1 MIQWRYLPFYLVL
14 FIFTVTPLSARE
26 LLESI
31 AAIVDGKP
39 IMRSEVMGNLY
50 QFKNTPEAK
59 SMSESEQMKF
69 VLDQL
74 IDEKVLLSRISRD
87 SIVVSDEEV
96 DQRVSMHLN
105 NLAASQN
112 TDLATLEKAI
122 RMQLGISMAQYR
134 DQLSKQIRDHIYVAR
149 IRQIH
154 VGPMAPTKK
163 EVVAFYTEYKDS
175 LPLQYN
181 CISVSHLQLNIEPS
195 QSILDSVK
203 KEAMRLIDSLDRG
216 MNWEI
221 LAKRYSQDESAGKGG
236 DIGFA
241 RKGTLD
247 PDYERI
253 MEKLGNGKYA
263 DNPVKTPLGY
273 HIIKVL
279 GRKEDGIRSAHILL
293 RTIPSSQDSS
303 KIMNQIQTIR
313 EEIKTKEAFAEK
325 ARQFSQDKETSFKGG
340 DLGWF
345 QRTEFDSNY
354 VQTISRL
361 SVGEISE
368 PVLIE
373 NAYHLFRLDDE
384 RQERSLTLEE
394 DYPKI
399 EALAANQMETKKLES
414 LVKKWRQEVHIE
426 IRLKE

>member
-154 VGPMAPTKK
+154 VGPMTPTKK

-399 EALAANQMETKKLES
+399 EAIAANQMETKKLES

>member
-50 QFKNTPEAK
+50 QLKNTPEAK
-59 SMSESEQMKF
+59 SMSESEQMKY

>member
-247 PDYERI
+247 PDYERS
-253 MEKLGNGKYA
+253 MERLKNGQYA
-263 DNPVKTPLGY
+263 DQPVKTPLGY

>member
-14 FIFTVTPLSARE
+14 FILTVTPLSARE

-50 QFKNTPEAK
+50 QLKNTPEAK
-59 SMSESEQMKF
+59 SMSESEQMKY

-221 LAKRYSQDESAGKGG
+221 LAKRYSQDASAGKAG

-247 PDYERI
+247 PDYERS
-253 MEKLGNGKYA
+253 MENLGNGQYA
-263 DNPVKTPLGY
+263 DQPVKTPLGY

-279 GRKEDGIRSAHILL
+279 GRKEDGVRSAHILL
-293 RTIPSSQDSS
+293 RTIPSSQDSLR
-303 KIMNQIQTIR
+303 MMDQIKSIR
-313 EEIKTKEAFAEK
+313 EGIKTKEAFAEK

-399 EALAANQMETKKLES
+399 EAIAANQMETKKLES

>member
-14 FIFTVTPLSARE
+14 FILTVTPLSARE

-50 QFKNTPEAK
+50 QLKNTPEAK
-59 SMSESEQMKF
+59 SMSESEQMKY

-105 NLAASQN
+105 NLASSQN

-221 LAKRYSQDESAGKGG
+221 LAKRYSQDASAGKAG

-247 PDYERI
+247 PDYERS
-253 MEKLGNGKYA
+253 MENLGNGQYA
-263 DNPVKTPLGY
+263 DQPVKTPLGY

-279 GRKEDGIRSAHILL
+279 GRKEDGVRSAHILL
-293 RTIPSSQDSS
+293 RTIPSSQDSLR
-303 KIMNQIQTIR
+303 MMDQIKSIR
-313 EEIKTKEAFAEK
+313 EGIKTKEAFAEK
-325 ARQFSQDKETSFKGG
+325 AKQYSQDKQTSFKGG

-399 EALAANQMETKKLES
+399 EAIAANQMETKKLES

>member
-1 MIQWRYLPFYLVL
+1 MIQWRYLPLYIVLLV
-14 FIFTVTPLSARE
+14 FTISPLAARE

-39 IMRSEVMGNLY
+39 IMRSEVLSNLY
-50 QFKNTPEAK
+50 QLKNTPEAQ
-59 SMSESEQMKF
+59 SMNESEQMKF
-69 VLDQL
+69 VLDRL

-96 DQRVSMHLN
+96 EQRVTMHLE

-134 DQLSKQIRDHIYVAR
+134 DQLGKQIRDHINVAR
-149 IRQIH
+149 IRQLH
-154 VGPMAPTKK
+154 VGTISPTKK
-163 EVVAFYTEYKDS
+163 DVVAFYNTYKDS
-175 LPLQYN
+175 LPRQYN
-181 CISVSHLQLNIEPS
+181 CISVSHIKLNIEPS
-195 QSILDSVK
+195 QAILDSVK
-203 KEAMRLIDSLDRG
+203 KEAMHLIDSLDHG

-221 LAKRYSQDESAGKGG
+221 LAKRYSQDSTAGKGG

-247 PDYERI
+247 SEYERV
-253 MEKLGNGKYA
+253 MENLKNGQYA
-263 DNPVKTPLGY
+263 DKPVKTFLGY

-279 GRKEDGIRSAHILL
+279 GRKEDGVRSAHILL
-293 RTIPSSQDSS
+293 KTIPSSEDSLNILN
-303 KIMNQIQTIR
+303 KIKTLRQET
-313 EEIKTKEAFAEK
+313 KTKEAFAEK
-325 ARQFSQDKETSFKGG
+325 AKKWSQDKENNYKGG

-354 VQTISRL
+354 VQTISKL

-368 PVLIE
+368 PILID

-399 EALAANQMETKKLES
+399 EALAANQMESKKLET

>member
-154 VGPMAPTKK
+154 VGAMTPTKK
-163 EVVAFYTEYKDS
+163 EVVEFYNVYKDS
-175 LPLQYN
+175 LPRQYN
-181 CISVSHLQLNIEPS
+181 CISVSHLQLNIEPG

-203 KEAMRLIDSLDRG
+203 KDALQLIDSLDRG

-247 PDYERI
+247 PEYERV
-253 MEKLGNGKYA
+253 MESLKNGQYA
-263 DNPVKTPLGY
+263 DQPVKTPLGY
-273 HIIKVL
+273 HIVKVL

-293 RTIPSSQDSS
+293 KTIPSSQDSL
-303 KIMNQIQTIR
+303 KVIEQINTIR

-325 ARQFSQDKETSFKGG
+325 AKQWSQDKETNFKGG

-345 QRTEFDSNY
+345 QRSEFDTNY

-361 SVGEISE
+361 SVGDISE
-368 PVLIE
+368 PVLID

-384 RQERSLTLEE
+384 SQVRSLNLEE

>member
-154 VGPMAPTKK
+154 VGPMTPTKK

-221 LAKRYSQDESAGKGG
+221 LAKRYSQDASAAKGG

-247 PDYERI
+247 PDYERS
-253 MEKLGNGKYA
+253 MERLKNGQYA
-263 DNPVKTPLGY
+263 DQPVKTPLGY

-279 GRKEDGIRSAHILL
+279 GRKEDGVRSAHILL
-293 RTIPSSQDSS
+293 RTIPSSQDSL
-303 KIMNQIQTIR
+303 KIINQIEAMR
-313 EEIKTKEAFAEK
+313 EGIKTKEAFAEK
-325 ARQFSQDKETSFKGG
+325 AKQYSQDKQTSFKGG

>member
-247 PDYERI
+247 PDYERS
-253 MEKLGNGKYA
+253 MERLKNGQYA
-263 DNPVKTPLGY
+263 DQPVKTPLGY

-279 GRKEDGIRSAHILL
+279 GRKEDGVRSAHILL
-293 RTIPSSQDSS
+293 RTIPSSQDSL
-303 KIMNQIQTIR
+303 KIINQIEAMR
-313 EEIKTKEAFAEK
+313 EGIKTKEAFAEK
-325 ARQFSQDKETSFKGG
+325 AKQYSQDKQTSFKGG

>member
-221 LAKRYSQDESAGKGG
+221 LAKRYSQDASAAKGG

-279 GRKEDGIRSAHILL
+279 GRKEDGVRSAHILL
-293 RTIPSSQDSS
+293 RTIPSSQDSL
-303 KIMNQIQTIR
+303 KIINQIEAMR
-313 EEIKTKEAFAEK
+313 EGIKTKEAFAEK
-325 ARQFSQDKETSFKGG
+325 AKQYSQDKQTSFKGG

>member
-1 MIQWRYLPFYLVL
+1 ML
-14 FIFTVTPLSARE
+14 FR
-26 LLESI
+26 
-31 AAIVDGKP
+31 
-39 IMRSEVMGNLY
+39 
-50 QFKNTPEAK
+50 
-59 SMSESEQMKF
+59 
-69 VLDQL
+69 
-74 IDEKVLLSRISRD
+74 
-87 SIVVSDEEV
+87 
-96 DQRVSMHLN
+96 
-105 NLAASQN
+105 
-112 TDLATLEKAI
+112 
-122 RMQLGISMAQYR
+122 SMAQYR

-221 LAKRYSQDESAGKGG
+221 LAKRYSQDASAAKGG

-247 PDYERI
+247 PDYERS
-253 MEKLGNGKYA
+253 MERLKNGQYV
-263 DNPVKTPLGY
+263 DQPVKTPLGY

-279 GRKEDGIRSAHILL
+279 GRKEDGVRSAHILL
-293 RTIPSSQDSS
+293 RTIPSSQDSL
-303 KIMNQIQTIR
+303 KIINQIEAMR
-313 EEIKTKEAFAEK
+313 EGIKTKEAFAEK
-325 ARQFSQDKETSFKGG
+325 AKQYSQDKQTSFKGG

-384 RQERSLTLEE
+384 RQERSLTLEIGRASCRE
-394 DYPKI
+394 R
-399 EALAANQMETKKLES
+399 
-414 LVKKWRQEVHIE
+414 V
-426 IRLKE
+426 

>member
-122 RMQLGISMAQYR
+122 RMQLGISMTQYR

-221 LAKRYSQDESAGKGG
+221 LAKRYSQDASAAKGG

-247 PDYERI
+247 PDYERS
-253 MEKLGNGKYA
+253 MERLKNGQYA
-263 DNPVKTPLGY
+263 DQPVKTPLGY

-279 GRKEDGIRSAHILL
+279 GRKEDGVRSAHILL
-293 RTIPSSQDSS
+293 RTIPSSQDSL
-303 KIMNQIQTIR
+303 KIINQIEAMR
-313 EEIKTKEAFAEK
+313 EGIKTKEAFAEK
-325 ARQFSQDKETSFKGG
+325 AKQYSQDKQTSFKGG

>member
-221 LAKRYSQDESAGKGG
+221 LAKRYSQDASAAKGG

-247 PDYERI
+247 PDYERS
-253 MEKLGNGKYA
+253 MERLKNGQYA
-263 DNPVKTPLGY
+263 DQPVKTPLGY

-279 GRKEDGIRSAHILL
+279 GRKEDGVRSAHILL
-293 RTIPSSQDSS
+293 RTIPSSQDSL
-303 KIMNQIQTIR
+303 KIINQIEAMR
-313 EEIKTKEAFAEK
+313 EGIKTKEAFAEK
-325 ARQFSQDKETSFKGG
+325 AKQYSQDKQTSFKGG

>member
-14 FIFTVTPLSARE
+14 FILTVTPLSARE

-50 QFKNTPEAK
+50 QLKNTPEAK
-59 SMSESEQMKF
+59 SMSESEQMKY

-221 LAKRYSQDESAGKGG
+221 LAKRYSQDASAGKAG

-247 PDYERI
+247 PDYERS
-253 MEKLGNGKYA
+253 MENLGNGQYA
-263 DNPVKTPLGY
+263 DQPVKTPLGY

-279 GRKEDGIRSAHILL
+279 GRKEDGVRSAHNSL
-293 RTIPSSQDSS
+293 RMMD
-303 KIMNQIQTIR
+303 QIKSIR
-313 EEIKTKEAFAEK
+313 EGIKTKEAFAEK

-399 EALAANQMETKKLES
+399 EAIAANQMETKKLES

>member
-154 VGPMAPTKK
+154 VGPMVPTKK

-221 LAKRYSQDESAGKGG
+221 LAKRYSQDASAAKGG

-247 PDYERI
+247 PDYERS
-253 MEKLGNGKYA
+253 MERLKNGQYA
-263 DNPVKTPLGY
+263 DQPVKTPLGY

-279 GRKEDGIRSAHILL
+279 GRKEDGVRSAHILL
-293 RTIPSSQDSS
+293 RTIPSSQDSL
-303 KIMNQIQTIR
+303 KIINQIEAMR
-313 EEIKTKEAFAEK
+313 EGIKTKEAFAEK
-325 ARQFSQDKETSFKGG
+325 AKQYSQDKQTSFKGG

>member
-14 FIFTVTPLSARE
+14 FILTVTPLSARE

-50 QFKNTPEAK
+50 QLKNTPEAK
-59 SMSESEQMKF
+59 SMSESEQMKY

-105 NLAASQN
+105 NLASSQN

-221 LAKRYSQDESAGKGG
+221 LAKRYSQDASAGKAG

-247 PDYERI
+247 PDYERS
-253 MEKLGNGKYA
+253 MENLGNGQYA
-263 DNPVKTPLGY
+263 DQPVKTPLGY

-279 GRKEDGIRSAHILL
+279 GRKEDGVRSAHILL
-293 RTIPSSQDSS
+293 RTIPSSQDSLR
-303 KIMNQIQTIR
+303 MMDQIKSIR
-313 EEIKTKEAFAEK
+313 EGIKTKEAFAEK

-399 EALAANQMETKKLES
+399 EAIAANQMETKKLES

>member
-50 QFKNTPEAK
+50 QFKNTPEVK

>member
-50 QFKNTPEAK
+50 QFKNTPEVK

-325 ARQFSQDKETSFKGG
+325 AKQWSQDKETNFKGG

-345 QRTEFDSNY
+345 QRSEFDTNY

-361 SVGEISE
+361 SVGDISE
-368 PVLIE
+368 PVLID

-384 RQERSLTLEE
+384 SQVRSLNLEE

>member
-1 MIQWRYLPFYLVL
+1 MIQWRNLPFYLVL

-154 VGPMAPTKK
+154 VGPMVPTKK
-163 EVVAFYTEYKDS
+163 EVVAFYNEYKDS

-221 LAKRYSQDESAGKGG
+221 LAKRYSQDASAAKGG

-247 PDYERI
+247 PDYERS
-253 MEKLGNGKYA
+253 MERLKNGQYA
-263 DNPVKTPLGY
+263 DQPVKTPLGY

-279 GRKEDGIRSAHILL
+279 GRKEDGVRSAHILL
-293 RTIPSSQDSS
+293 RTIPSSQDSL
-303 KIMNQIQTIR
+303 KIINQIEAMR
-313 EEIKTKEAFAEK
+313 EGIKTKEAFAEK
-325 ARQFSQDKETSFKGG
+325 AKQYSQDKQTSFKGG